1 MFHKAGG
8 RRIKVRLP
16 TPKTVSPHFSIT
28 NTLSVC
34 SLLLTIER
42 IRTHLVIVAEK
53 ESEAASG
60 VKKQSASTRPQADRH
75 HSSHRDARRHLWRG
89 AITLT

>member
-28 NTLSVC
+28 NTLSACFSVVHYRKNTNTFSYC
-34 SLLLTIER
+34 RRER
-42 IRTHLVIVAEK
+42 VG
-53 ESEAASG
+53 SG
-60 VKKQSASTRPQADRH
+60 FRRQETAGVNKATSRP
-75 HSSHRDARRHLWRG
+75 SSF
-89 AITLT
+89 ITP